1 MGNRLDD
8 EEEDFSTSRAWMVAE
23 QIEARGIDDAA
34 VLAAMKMVPRECFV
48 MAPFRSFAY
57 ADMPLPIPAGQTIS
71 QPYVVAYMISALQV
85 KAGDRVLEIGTG
97 SGYAA
102 AVLSRIAREVYTVE
116 RHEVLVQYARRRLA
130 DLGYDNVWVHHG
142 NGTLG
147 WPEHAPYDAILVS
160 AGGPIVPPSL
170 RRQLAV
176 NGRLVMPVSSYP
188 QHQMLIRLTR
198 HSEGKFTLEKLG
210 PVAFVPL
217 IGVEGWPEVTN
228 TAEEDEDNLEV
239 TSAA

>member
-1 MGNRLDD
+1 M
-8 EEEDFSTSRAWMVAE
+8 EKFSTLRAQMVAE
-23 QIEARGIDDAA
+23 QIKARGIDDTA
-34 VLAAMKMVPRECFV
+34 VLAAMNVVPRECFV

-71 QPYVVAYMISALQV
+71 QPYVVAFMINALQL
-85 KAGDRVLEIGTG
+85 KDGDRALEIGTG

-102 AVLSRIAREVYTVE
+102 AVLSCIAKEVYTVE
-116 RHEVLVQYARRRLA
+116 RHEVLVQYARQRLA

-160 AGGPIVPPSL
+160 AGGPVIPPSL
-170 RRQLAV
+170 RRQLAG

-188 QHQMLIRLTR
+188 QHQMLVRLR
-198 HSEGKFTLEKLG
+198 RQNEGEFTLEKLG
-210 PVAFVPL
+210 AVAFVPL
-217 IGVEGWPEVTN
+217 IGVEGWPDVAS
-228 TAEEDEDNLEV
+228 TAEEDEGHLEE
-239 TSAA
+239 TSTP